1 MLLCKSFTLFNFVV
15 MKHFIIICTLI
26 SLIGCTTTKYV
37 EVPIEKTKIEYKDR
51 LSIDTVIQHDS
62 TIITMLGDTV
72 YLEKYKYIY
81 KVKELRDTINIT
93 DTTTV
98 TKPIEVVKEINKL
111 YTWQIVLMVLGGVSI
126 ITLTYLIVMYLIKTM
141 IMRVVLGIVM

>member
-93 DTTTV
+93 DTTIV
-98 TKPIEVVKEINKL
+98 TKPIEVVKEVNKL
-111 YTWQIVLMVLGGVSI
+111 YTWQIVLMVLGGASI
-126 ITLTYLIVMYLIKTM
+126 IISVYLIIKKFK
-141 IMRVVLGIVM
+141 I

>member
-1 MLLCKSFTLFNFVV
+1 
-15 MKHFIIICTLI
+15 MK
-26 SLIGCTTTKYV
+26 SLITILLIVVLCSCASTKYV

-111 YTWQIVLMVLGGVSI
+111 YTWQIVLMVLGGVNI
-126 ITLTYLIVMYLIKTM
+126 IMLVYLIIKKFK
-141 IMRVVLGIVM
+141 I

>member
-51 LSIDTVIQHDS
+51 ISIDTVIQHDS

-111 YTWQIVLMVLGGVSI
+111 YTWQIILMVLGGVSI
-126 ITLTYLIVMYLIKTM
+126 IILVYLIIKKFK
-141 IMRVVLGIVM
+141 I

>member
-1 MLLCKSFTLFNFVV
+1 MIISKRLMLLCKSFTLFNFVV

-98 TKPIEVVKEINKL
+98 TKPIEVVKEKNKL

-126 ITLTYLIVMYLIKTM
+126 IMLVYLIIKKFK
-141 IMRVVLGIVM
+141 I

>member
-62 TIITMLGDTV
+62 TIITMSGDTV

-126 ITLTYLIVMYLIKTM
+126 IMLVYLIIKKFK
-141 IMRVVLGIVM
+141 I

>member
-1 MLLCKSFTLFNFVV
+1 MLLCKSFTLFNFVS
-15 MKHFIIICTLI
+15 MKKFILI
-26 SLIGCTTTKYV
+26 GILLSLIGCTTTKYV

-111 YTWQIVLMVLGGVSI
+111 YTWQIALMVLGGVSI
-126 ITLTYLIVMYLIKTM
+126 IILVYLIIKKFK
-141 IMRVVLGIVM
+141 I

>member
-126 ITLTYLIVMYLIKTM
+126 IMLVYLIIKKFK
-141 IMRVVLGIVM
+141 I

>member
-1 MLLCKSFTLFNFVV
+1 
-15 MKHFIIICTLI
+15 MK
-26 SLIGCTTTKYV
+26 SLITILLIAIFCSCTSTKYV

-62 TIITMLGDTV
+62 TIITILGDTV

-126 ITLTYLIVMYLIKTM
+126 IILVYLIIKKFK
-141 IMRVVLGIVM
+141 I

>member
-111 YTWQIVLMVLGGVSI
+111 YTWQIVLMVLGGVGI
-126 ITLTYLIVMYLIKTM
+126 IILVYLIIKKFK
-141 IMRVVLGIVM
+141 I

>member
-51 LSIDTVIQHDS
+51 LSIDTIIQHDS

-111 YTWQIVLMVLGGVSI
+111 YTWQIILMVLGGISI
-126 ITLTYLIVMYLIKTM
+126 IILVYLIIKKFK
-141 IMRVVLGIVM
+141 I

>member
-98 TKPIEVVKEINKL
+98 TKPIEVIKEINKL
-111 YTWQIVLMVLGGVSI
+111 YTWQIILMVLGGVSI
-126 ITLTYLIVMYLIKTM
+126 IILVYLIIKKFK
-141 IMRVVLGIVM
+141 I

>member
-1 MLLCKSFTLFNFVV
+1 

-98 TKPIEVVKEINKL
+98 NKPIEVVKEINKL

-126 ITLTYLIVMYLIKTM
+126 IMLVYLIIKKFK
-141 IMRVVLGIVM
+141 I

>member
-1 MLLCKSFTLFNFVV
+1 
-15 MKHFIIICTLI
+15 MK
-26 SLIGCTTTKYV
+26 SLITILLIVVLCSCVPTKYV

-81 KVKELRDTINIT
+81 K
-93 DTTTV
+93 
-98 TKPIEVVKEINKL
+98 
-111 YTWQIVLMVLGGVSI
+111 
-126 ITLTYLIVMYLIKTM
+126 IK
-141 IMRVVLGIVM
+141 

>member
-15 MKHFIIICTLI
+15 MKHFIIICALI

-37 EVPIEKTKIEYKDR
+37 EVPIEKTKIEYRDR

-98 TKPIEVVKEINKL
+98 TKPIEVIKEINKL
-111 YTWQIVLMVLGGVSI
+111 YTWQIVLMVLGGISI
-126 ITLTYLIVMYLIKTM
+126 IILVYLIIKKFK
-141 IMRVVLGIVM
+141 I

>member
-62 TIITMLGDTV
+62 TIITMLGDTI

-111 YTWQIVLMVLGGVSI
+111 YTWQIILMVLGGVSI
-126 ITLTYLIVMYLIKTM
+126 IILVYLIINKFK
-141 IMRVVLGIVM
+141 I

>member
-51 LSIDTVIQHDS
+51 LSIDTVVQHDS
-62 TIITMLGDTV
+62 TIITILGDTV

-98 TKPIEVVKEINKL
+98 TKPIEVIKEINKL
-111 YTWQIVLMVLGGVSI
+111 YTWQIVLMVLGGVGI
-126 ITLTYLIVMYLIKTM
+126 IILVYLIIKKFK
-141 IMRVVLGIVM
+141 I

>member
-98 TKPIEVVKEINKL
+98 NKPIEVVKEINKL

-126 ITLTYLIVMYLIKTM
+126 IILVYLIIKKFK
-141 IMRVVLGIVM
+141 I

>member
-98 TKPIEVVKEINKL
+98 TKPIEVIKEINKL
-111 YTWQIVLMVLGGVSI
+111 YTWQIILMVLGGVSV
-126 ITLTYLIVMYLIKTM
+126 TMLVYLIIKKFK
-141 IMRVVLGIVM
+141 I

>member
-1 MLLCKSFTLFNFVV
+1 
-15 MKHFIIICTLI
+15 MK
-26 SLIGCTTTKYV
+26 SLITILLIAIFCSCASTKYV
-37 EVPIEKTKIEYKDR
+37 EVPIERTKIEYKDR

-126 ITLTYLIVMYLIKTM
+126 IILVYLIIKKFK
-141 IMRVVLGIVM
+141 I

>member
-1 MLLCKSFTLFNFVV
+1 
-15 MKHFIIICTLI
+15 MK
-26 SLIGCTTTKYV
+26 SLITILLIAIFCGCTSTKYV

-126 ITLTYLIVMYLIKTM
+126 IILVYLIIKKFK
-141 IMRVVLGIVM
+141 I

>member
-15 MKHFIIICTLI
+15 MKHFIIICTLV

-37 EVPIEKTKIEYKDR
+37 EVPIEKIKIEYKDR

-126 ITLTYLIVMYLIKTM
+126 IMLVYLIIKKFK
-141 IMRVVLGIVM
+141 I

>member
-1 MLLCKSFTLFNFVV
+1 MLLCESFTLFNFVV

-126 ITLTYLIVMYLIKTM
+126 IMLVYLIIKKFK
-141 IMRVVLGIVM
+141 I

>member
-62 TIITMLGDTV
+62 TIITILGDTV

-126 ITLTYLIVMYLIKTM
+126 ITLVYLIIKKFK
-141 IMRVVLGIVM
+141 I

>member
-15 MKHFIIICTLI
+15 MKHFIIICTLM

-62 TIITMLGDTV
+62 TIVTMLGDTV

-98 TKPIEVVKEINKL
+98 TKPIEVIKEINKL
-111 YTWQIVLMVLGGVSI
+111 YTWQIVLMVLGGISI
-126 ITLTYLIVMYLIKTM
+126 IILVYLIIKKFK
-141 IMRVVLGIVM
+141 I

>member
-1 MLLCKSFTLFNFVV
+1 
-15 MKHFIIICTLI
+15 MK
-26 SLIGCTTTKYV
+26 SLITILLIAIFCSCASTKYV

-126 ITLTYLIVMYLIKTM
+126 IILVYLIIKKFK
-141 IMRVVLGIVM
+141 I